1 MRTHEQ
7 QGRLIGLCSAEGSR
21 LRGVL
26 LDMGTTADR
35 LRLES
40 QTVTR
45 VLIVARL
52 TASSAE
58 LADAVFRRAADSCA
72 FTLLV
77 PAESHGLHRVVDPED
92 HGVEEARRRLDYA
105 LPLLSRAAGSPV
117 GGMVGS
123 HDPLAAVQDAL
134 NLHGF
139 HEILL
144 CTLPVHVSRWLHI
157 DLPRKVAAL
166 GVPVTTV
173 VAPKRE
179 TQQHFAA

>member
-1 MRTHEQ
+1 
-7 QGRLIGLCSAEGSR
+7 
-21 LRGVL
+21 
-26 LDMGTTADR
+26 MGTTANR
-35 LRLES
+35 VTLES
-40 QTVTR
+40 PTPTR

-58 LADAVFRRAADSCA
+58 LADAVFRRAADACA

-92 HGVEEARRRLDYA
+92 HGVEEAKRRLDHA
-105 LPLLSRAAGSPV
+105 VPLLSRAAGSPV
-117 GGMVGS
+117 GGMIGS

-139 HEILL
+139 NEILL
-144 CTLPVHVSRWLHI
+144 CTLPVRVSRWLHI

-173 VAPKRE
+173 VAARHE